1 MMFGRIVLSAD
12 NLCKAEYILRSRER
26 TVKRSFLVAVGAI
39 IGFFFAAL
47 AVTGVSLLLTQPFLS
62 KPYTVT
68 VTILSMLLAYGG
80 FRVATDALRTKG
92 NAH

>member
-1 MMFGRIVLSAD
+1 M
-12 NLCKAEYILRSRER
+12 
-26 TVKRSFLVAVGAI
+26 KRSFLVAVGAI
-39 IGFFFAAL
+39 IGLFFAAL

-68 VTILSMLLAYGG
+68 IAVVSMLLAYVG
-80 FRVATDALRTKG
+80 FRVASDALRTKS